1 MSRAEEEEELETL
14 KTLILVTVVYI
25 GFRIVIIRLI
35 KTLTKGIYL
44 SQF

>member
-25 GFRIVIIRLI
+25 GFGIVIIRLI